1 MRVFH
6 VYGDTLIGFVTRL
19 HDKVQ
24 PRLCFDGNEEVFD
37 WHLDK
42 IEGHFLVWLSQDH
55 GRENRLTSQEQQ

>member
-24 PRLCFDGNEEVFD
+24 PRLCFDGIEEVFD
-37 WHLDK
+37 WHLDQ
-42 IEGHFLVWLSQDH
+42 IEGHFLVWQS
-55 GRENRLTSQEQQ
+55 